1 MTAAAVTPIS
11 RQTAGDQVAEAIRR
25 QIWDG
30 RLHSG
35 DRLNQEALAAQLG
48 VSRIPVREALMGLE
62 REGVVRVIPHR
73 GAFVETIDQRT
84 VADHFELYALVDS
97 FALRKA
103 CERADDT
110 QLPELAGAYERA
122 GAIEDPDLLQAA
134 VVEARAILHELG
146 GSPRFRAVA
155 RGLAGIVPGNFF
167 SAVDG
172 SLGVAHRWLPQVASS
187 TAARD
192 APGAVAAYTGMM
204 TAQGRLVLAAL
215 GRRGV
220 IVTDTDT
227 DTDTDRSTEP
237 TDQEVP

>member
-25 QIWDG
+25 QLWDG
-30 RLHSG
+30 RLRSG
-35 DRLNQEALAAQLG
+35 DRLNQEALADQLG

-84 VADHFELYALVDS
+84 VSDHFELYALVDG

-103 CERADDT
+103 CERADDP
-110 QLPELAGAYERA
+110 QLSELAGAYERA
-122 GAIEDPDLLQAA
+122 GAIEHPNPLQAA
-134 VVEARAILHELG
+134 VVEARTILHELG
-146 GSPRFRAVA
+146 GSPRFRAVV
-155 RGLAGIVPGNFF
+155 RGLSGIVPGNFF

-172 SLGVAHRWLPQVASS
+172 SLGVAHRWLPQVASA
-187 TAARD
+187 TAARE
-192 APGAVAAYTGMM
+192 AQGAVDAYTEMM
-204 TAQGRLVLAAL
+204 IDQGRLVLAAL
-215 GRRGV
+215 SRRGV
-220 IVTDTDT
+220 IDTDT
-227 DTDTDRSTEP
+227 HTDRSTEP